1 MKNNVMITGAVV
13 LVIVVGLIYVFA
25 KGLPNNN
32 QKTQKTKSDNLT
44 TDNIYYAVILLPV
57 ESRDLTKEVIA
68 QHGQHLRELDAEGK
82 LVLAGPFTDNPSGL
96 LVLRGKNKDE
106 IKSIMEQ
113 DPLIQGG
120 FRNFEVRTWLM
131 ANRANNYLP

>member
-1 MKNNVMITGAVV
+1 MITCAVV

-25 KGLPNNN
+25 KCLPNNN
-32 QKTQKTKSDNLT
+32 LKAQKTKSENLT
-44 TDNIYYAVILLPV
+44 TDNSYYAVILEPIQ
-57 ESRDLTKEVIA
+57 SKTLTSEAIA
-68 QHGQHLRELDAEGK
+68 QHAQHLRELDGEGK